1 MNLTA
6 HYNLASKNTSELKGL
21 YCILLNKLTASYLT
35 LQEQEQTL
43 AALNKVK
50 AELQLRCIL

>member
-1 MNLTA
+1 MKITTQ
-6 HYNLASKNTSELKGL
+6 YNLASKSSSELKGL